1 MSLIAFV
8 LNGFFKKK
16 VEREYYGAIYAQC
29 TIIENTKTLLYTIMK
44 ILSYDFGFRQSDTL

>member
-1 MSLIAFV
+1 MGF
-8 LNGFFKKK
+8 FFKKK

-44 ILSYDFGFRQSDTL
+44 ILNYGFGFRQSDTL